1 MARKLLGIH
10 TKRLQIVTKKN
21 RSVVHKATTQK
32 ILDLSS
38 LK

>member
-1 MARKLLGIH
+1 MTRKLLGIRM
-10 TKRLQIVTKKN
+10 KLLQNVTKKN